1 MPAEPDRA
9 RIGTI
14 ARDFRLRW
22 GRSPLGGKIGQR
34 LGSGAGASIEFH
46 DYRAYAPGDD
56 IRHIDWKAYAR
67 SDALTVRLYREE
79 IAPRV
84 DLLVDATE
92 SMGIDEG
99 KWTRIQELALFFGLL
114 AAQAQASLKVFA
126 SGPPRDV
133 RDPLEMEF
141 SKVARH
147 DPWPALAGSLR
158 WRSLRIVLSDFLFP
172 REPAALVRTVARDAG
187 LVCLIQLNAP
197 DEIDPSFR
205 GSLRLVEAED
215 GQELDLEIS
224 TREVELY
231 KARFARLRDDLQ
243 RESLRARA
251 LFCALS
257 TALDFSETLRALAR
271 AGIVEA
277 R

>member
-1 MPAEPDRA
+1 MPVELDRS
-9 RIGTI
+9 RVGTI
-14 ARDFRLRW
+14 AREFRLRW
-22 GRSPLGGKIGQR
+22 GRSPLGGKIGQK

-67 SDALTVRLYREE
+67 SDVLTVRLFREE

-84 DLLVDATE
+84 DLLVDETE
-92 SMGIDEG
+92 SMALDEA
-99 KWTRIQELALFFGLL
+99 KWLRLRELALFFGLL
-114 AAQAQASLKVFA
+114 AAQAQASLRVFA
-126 SGPPRDV
+126 SGPPRDL

-141 SKVARH
+141 SPVARR
-147 DPWPALAGSLR
+147 DPWPGLAGSLR

-187 LVCLIQLNAP
+187 LVCLVQINSAE
-197 DEIDPSFR
+197 EIDPAFR
-205 GSLRLVEAED
+205 GPLRLVDAED
-215 GQELDLEIS
+215 AEELDLEVGP
-224 TREVELY
+224 REVELY
-231 KARFARLRDDLQ
+231 KARFARLRDDLG

-251 LFCALS
+251 FFCALS
-257 TALDFSETLRALAR
+257 AALDLPETLRELAR
-271 AGIVEA
+271 SGIVEA